1 VSFYLQPFIFAIE
14 KRGVIL
20 IKSGFACLI
29 GRPNVGKS
37 TLLNQFIGHKVAIV
51 SDKPQSERQLTIGH
65 YPNKNTE
72 DNGRKYCQS
81 LI

>member
-51 SDKPQSERQLTIGH
+51 SDKPQTYILKNRMSVLTPWQGDG
-65 YPNKNTE
+65 PFV
-72 DNGRKYCQS
+72 RK
-81 LI
+81 